1 MKYRHKK
8 AQMNDNDDQYPPIS
22 GHSSVRSNRPAS
34 SSLEVLTPEVEEIE
48 VASIEEPV
56 EEAESDNDIE
66 LNKPKEE
73 CTEVTDEKQSQNDT
87 ADSSNVNA
95 AKEDVAATPE
105 EVLDPR
111 IAKGLKRIQKL
122 DSLLTDV
129 VKKEKE
135 VKKKR
140 LVLESQWSQQLIEQQ
155 RQLEREGK
163 EIALLSKNHINA
175 IGPAPD
181 LSTFSDDEEIEAY
194 SGTFSPLFATQP
206 PGLIESNLDVNYNLS
221 DISDEEQATEI
232 SSSKKSNVRTE
243 NHSEMTRTRIH
254 RKIKQSRKQKG
265 KNDKRHHSN
274 QKSEKTD
281 SKNKNYIRRNIELAA
296 DAANIVT
303 MTDEEKKR
311 IEQLLLEAD
320 ENQDET
326 ETTNTHIASSKNLSN
341 GFLPE
346 KREKEILDSI
356 DTKLKSI
363 MPADKFESLTMVP
376 NEDMTENIT
385 SVTKIDSLVKDEI
398 IAWQADENDIDNYGL
413 GEYSLFE
420 TKFQRD
426 LNHRL
431 KTIEQQLH
439 KMKYDE
445 EDDTQSVDESR
456 LQELL
461 EQCRS
466 SISTPITSRTGTDLE
481 SDRTEISDER
491 LEELM
496 EKYRLAI
503 NSPNP
508 AHLVSQE
515 EDAISSQSD
524 HEINNREVQRED
536 SIIIEDVTQARSSI
550 ASSYND
556 TELSSRT
563 LTPTKNDIVSD
574 NLSNRATDRSHSA
587 RSQRK
592 SNRNRPMSSEE
603 MARTRSIQPDTQF
616 QTQARN
622 SVSESISD
630 RRMSSEEK
638 SRNDKFD
645 KTVFRPNSASSLP
658 SLSRRTK
665 PAWDSK
671 YSELS
676 KFGTNEDYQDT
687 PSRSESAA
695 SSSIMSSRD
704 EIPTPSSIQSN
715 KSRNQFL
722 SSPFWQSNNR
732 NNVDSSTE
740 ESESLSRMSSVTPS
754 TTRSLSQS
762 VITSSQPDVNDNNLQ
777 SSFMPPLLTK
787 SQEVNTRGGKSV
799 RSLNP
804 FKPLPPTKVSSPAAS
819 TTTEEEYNIR
829 SSSPECSD

>member
-1 MKYRHKK
+1 MSLKSVLT
-8 AQMNDNDDQYPPIS
+8 QNDNDDQYPPIS

-221 DISDEEQATEI
+221 DISDEEQ
-232 SSSKKSNVRTE
+232 
-243 NHSEMTRTRIH
+243 EMTRTRIH

-326 ETTNTHIASSKNLSN
+326 ET
-341 GFLPE
+341 
-346 KREKEILDSI
+346 
-356 DTKLKSI
+356 
-363 MPADKFESLTMVP
+363 
-376 NEDMTENIT
+376 
-385 SVTKIDSLVKDEI
+385 SLVKDEI
-398 IAWQADENDIDNYGL
+398 IAWQADENDIDNYGTDHRHISCLLKGL

-603 MARTRSIQPDTQF
+603 MTRTRSIQPDTQF

-622 SVSESISD
+622 SISESISD